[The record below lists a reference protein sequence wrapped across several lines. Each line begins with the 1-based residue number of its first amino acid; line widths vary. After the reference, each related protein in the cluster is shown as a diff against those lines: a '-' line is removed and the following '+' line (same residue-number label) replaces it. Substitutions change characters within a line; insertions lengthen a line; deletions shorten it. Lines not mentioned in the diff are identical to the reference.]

1 MSEEKIILLLSD
13 STSTTLGVEREI
25 HHMQLADRNIWP
37 PNTKILNCSIPGMTA
52 ADAATYYAMASKK
65 YGKSIV
71 SVFIYL
77 GNCDTIAMEFSKGNF
92 TKTKYL
98 KHKLSDRLF
107 GGKSKAKLRNRLLYN
122 EWNNQVDLTIEKA
135 EDPIHFKNNIEYIT
149 QSCKQKSIPVI
160 LVKSQANKNF
170 IPGLAKGNFLFYK
183 YLGLED
189 KFSATMQHE
198 DERFKAALSL
208 HEKKD
213 FAQAS
218 IEYKNI
224 LDNPAKE
231 KFNAEYALVLLNNYA
246 VAKAELNEFEEAKV
260 LLNLY
265 IEEKSARKEI
275 AYYNLAQI
283 AKRENQV
290 KVYRELLQRSFETDH
305 YLYRIRKPYQDALEE
320 IAQQNKAIHFVK
332 LESLLSSEHYLDH
345 CHPLPHGQKI
355 LADSFEQKYS
365 LIGLKGNDKATI
377 VNDLYNPELA
387 NGNFSP
393 FKDYFKSIST
403 LSKDEINKQFI
414 ALFKL
419 ANKDVHT
426 LENAQI
432 SSSIVSAYKYYFK
445 HPLFV
450 TEDDLKSIETF
461 YPSDIGRFPE
471 FMFFRYLVPYLKEI
485 EETAPALFESFNH
498 ETQLVNTSESFQQ
511 LLAQQKI
518 LGLQVLTTGKPFT
531 KEKIKRILEK
541 LETNLLSHLEE
552 GNQIFNRTKATIF
565 WYVRETLRFGSHSR
579 YSMRYNRV
587 LIEYMSEALIICQYF
602 NQKEN
607 FDLDQKILQLKKA
620 LLSTVKI
627 HEEYCRKF
635 NLQEVDTTLMVAYD
649 TQLKRIINQLN

>member
-1 MSEEKIILLLSD
+1 MFEEKIILLLGD

-52 ADAATYYAMASKK
+52 ADAATYYAMVSKK
-65 YGKSIV
+65 YGKSII

-107 GGKSKAKLRNRLLYN
+107 GEKPKAKLRNRLLYK
-122 EWNNQVDLTIEKA
+122 EWNNQVDLTIEKP
-135 EDPIHFKNNIEYIT
+135 EDPIHFKNNIKYIT

-160 LVKSQANKNF
+160 LVKSHANKNF

-183 YLGLED
+183 YLGLD
-189 KFSATMQHE
+189 DSFSASMEHK
-198 DERFKAALSL
+198 DERFKIALSS

-213 FAQAS
+213 FAKAAIS
-218 IEYKNI
+218 YKNI
-224 LDNPAKE
+224 LENPIKE
-231 KFNAEYALVLLNNYA
+231 KFNAEYTLVLLNNYA
-246 VAKAELNEFEEAKV
+246 VAKAELNEFEEAKF

-265 IEEKSARKEI
+265 IEEKSSRKEI

-283 AKRENQV
+283 AKREN
-290 KVYRELLQRSFETDH
+290 KVDVYSELLQRSFEADH
-305 YLYRIRKPYQDALEE
+305 FLYRVRKPYQDALEE
-320 IAQQNKAIHFVK
+320 ISLQNKAIHFVK

-355 LADSFEQKYS
+355 LANCFEQKYN
-365 LIGLKGNDKATI
+365 LIGLKGKHKATI

-387 NGNFSP
+387 NGNFLL

-403 LSKDEINKQFI
+403 LSKEEINKQFT

-419 ANKDVHT
+419 KNKNVHT

-432 SSSIVSAYKYYFK
+432 NSSIVDAYKYYFK

-450 TEDDLKSIETF
+450 TEDDIKSIETF

-471 FMFFRYLVPYLKEI
+471 FMFFRYLIPYIKEI
-485 EETAPALFESFNH
+485 EENDPVLFKSFNK

-511 LLAQQKI
+511 LLDQQKMFGI
-518 LGLQVLTTGKPFT
+518 SLPITVKPFT
-531 KEKIKRILEK
+531 KEKTASILEK
-541 LETNLLSHLEE
+541 IEIILRSHLEE
-552 GNQIFNRTKATIF
+552 GNQIYNRTKTIIF
-565 WYVRETLRFGSHSR
+565 WYFRETLRFGSHSR

-587 LIEYMSEALIICQYF
+587 LTEYMSEALILCQYF
-602 NQKEN
+602 NRKEN
-607 FDLDQKILQLKKA
+607 YDLDQKILQLKEA
-620 LLSTVKI
+620 LLTTVKI

-635 NLQEVDTTLMVAYD
+635 NLQEVDAKLMVAYD